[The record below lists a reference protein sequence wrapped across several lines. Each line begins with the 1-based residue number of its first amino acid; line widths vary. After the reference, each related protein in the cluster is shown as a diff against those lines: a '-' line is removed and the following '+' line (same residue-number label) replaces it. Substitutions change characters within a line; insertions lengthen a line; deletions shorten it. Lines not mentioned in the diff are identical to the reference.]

1 MIERENIERRHT
13 VYQMYA
19 ESNVKLDYITHAW
32 IGQCANSKLVTDT
45 GSHVTLCIHLMHSL
59 PTFDTL
65 FSLTTCTVYST
76 NIHMYNGQ
84 SGYSEVLGGTIANN
98 NCSDNNDRP

>member
-1 MIERENIERRHT
+1 MIEESIKRRHT

-19 ESNVKLDYITHAW
+19 ESNVTSCICHKLGICTLTNPSVGDVIYQESRLHHPHLDGLIDYITHAW

-45 GSHVTLCIHLMHSL
+45 GSHVTLRIHLMYSM

-65 FSLTTCTVYST
+65 SLS
-76 NIHMYNGQ
+76 
-84 SGYSEVLGGTIANN
+84 
-98 NCSDNNDRP
+98 